1 MDLDGNHRIL
11 KIRLPLP
18 DLGLSCI
25 IRRVSFR
32 VPNAVMGSNRPNPVE
47 WNASVGC
54 NIPHD
59 EHLPDGHFVF
69 RGKGGERAAP
79 SDVPRYSS
87 IIMVPS
93 ITFVGIFFHTDISIK
108 SSQNQVPAMFE
119 VTNNI

>member
-1 MDLDGNHRIL
+1 MNPAPGAKKAETR
-11 KIRLPLP
+11 
-18 DLGLSCI
+18 GLEKETVMELEVLSKHTTASTWCVSGLMPFS
-25 IRRVSFR
+25 RVT
-32 VPNAVMGSNRPNPVE
+32 RPRN
-47 WNASVGC
+47 
-54 NIPHD
+54 
-59 EHLPDGHFVF
+59 
-69 RGKGGERAAP
+69 KGGERAAP